1 MRAKFK
7 EAVEIIQ
14 VLETKYEV
22 RLKAA
27 STAHIKVSSD
37 TIPGLS

>member
-37 TIPGLS
+37 TILGLS